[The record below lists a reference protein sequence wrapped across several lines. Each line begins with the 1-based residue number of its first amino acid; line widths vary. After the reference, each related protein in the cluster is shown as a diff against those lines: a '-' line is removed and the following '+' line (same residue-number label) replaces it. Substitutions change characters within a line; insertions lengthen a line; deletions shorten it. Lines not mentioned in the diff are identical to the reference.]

1 MPLINKHYLNRKR
14 IKNAKDIKSV
24 SSSSPEGREMLGEGT
39 YGCVF
44 YPALYTL
51 NQRDDHMWDGYVS
64 KVFADVVEP
73 FEEISEIKQIHKMDP
88 TYKWHLK
95 SSQVLY
101 MDSNNRE
108 NLNELNECSLIDEY
122 TLNEIKQK
130 RRRTPIIQYEN
141 GGEDIERYLKQSAH
155 RSSLKSNM
163 MRVLNEL
170 STLTLGVQ
178 EMAKHK
184 YVHLDIKEQNIV
196 YNNMKHRYNFI
207 DFGLGTTMDSFI
219 KDRDMLIL
227 SNYYA
232 YPLDIQFIEPEFR
245 PAKISKAKISKIKR
259 KFETNILTSHMLF
272 MDNKYSTELYSKSAL
287 PSVIEDNLK
296 YINENTTKSA
306 SKTEVAAIILPKID
320 VFSLGAVLTR
330 YYMEFSGNKFSYDG
344 SIVTSDYNM
353 IFEYDKTLDT
363 RQNIIQHFRRMITM
377 MCNPFIRYRIPSNEV
392 HDVFM
397 KMISSLTTKSASSS
411 SHITIPKSVKKSIKN
426 MKNMKTHKTPLKKTA
441 KECPDGKILNP
452 STNRCVNINGAI
464 GKKIANLNKHKTH
477 KTHKIH
483 KTHKKTHHKT
493 SKVCR
498 INPSTKRCSLHGT
511 GDASKCMYNTTTKRC
526 NIKK

>member
-1 MPLINKHYLNRKR
+1 MPLIKHHYLNRKR
-14 IKNAKDIKSV
+14 IKNANDIKSV
-24 SSSSPEGREMLGEGT
+24 SSSSPEGRVMMGEGT

-73 FEEISEIKQIHKMDP
+73 FEEISEINQIHKIDP

-141 GGEDIERYLKQSAH
+141 GGEDIERYLSKSAH

-178 EMAKHK
+178 EMANHN
-184 YVHLDIKEQNIV
+184 YVHMDIKEQNIV
-196 YNNMKHRYNFI
+196 YNDMKHRYNFI
-207 DFGLGTTMDSFI
+207 DFGLGTTMSSFI

-227 SNYYA
+227 SDYYA
-232 YPLDIQFIEPEFR
+232 YPLDIQLIEPEFR
-245 PAKISKAKISKIKR
+245 SAKIYTIKR
-259 KFETNILTSHMLF
+259 KFKNSILNSYMSI
-272 MDNKYSTELYSKSAL
+272 MDSKYSINLYGEGTL
-287 PSVIEDNLK
+287 PSVIEDNLN
-296 YINENTTKSA
+296 YIREKTKLSA
-306 SKTEVAAIILPKID
+306 SKTKVASIILPKID

-330 YYMEFSGNKFSYDG
+330 YYMEFSGNKFSYDQT
-344 SIVTSDYNM
+344 VLKSDYNM
-353 IFEYDKTLDT
+353 IFQYDKTLT
-363 RQNIIQHFRRMITM
+363 HTHNIIIHFRRLITM
-377 MCNPFIRYRIPSNEV
+377 MCNPYIRYRIPSNDV
-392 HDVFM
+392 HNVYM
-397 KMISSLTTKSASSS
+397 KMITSLTNKSVSSS
-411 SHITIPKSVKKSIKN
+411 SHITIPKPVKKI
-426 MKNMKTHKTPLKKTA
+426 MKSMKKMKIHKTSLKKTA

-464 GKKIANLNKHKTH
+464 GKKIAKLNKHKTYKTH
-477 KTHKIH
+477 KTH
-483 KTHKKTHHKT
+483 KTHHKT